1 MANCKELHVIGS
13 PAYKDCLE
21 KNKNVIATENE
32 LEADVTSLYPTET
45 VKNKDNILF
54 TKTDT
59 GKLNFETQS
68 LFRINKT
75 TARDGEEIK
84 SFLEEFSSEVSGLSY
99 DLERESV
106 NTGMGVSSKGLKK
119 LRLSYKNKDGKSIK
133 SDLINFGSLEETENN
148 LNKIK
153 DFFNEN
159 LTETD
164 LNLLNKSLKQK
175 GKIQSEKN
183 NGTISVEKEREL
195 LTRISSD
202 AGFRSLYTIE
212 EGGKP
217 DENGNPKLIPN
228 LSVFD
233 PYEKTVLSSGIY
245 VGPSKKETIY
255 PYEKELEVN
264 LQKLTN
270 ANLNL
275 DTPRNAEEILK
286 QAKEDTIRD
295 ITVSTLNEAK
305 TAKRNE
311 ENDESLENQATSFIG
326 NAVLKTSLKT
336 EFIKK
341 NEEANTSANNL
352 NVYEKVLDLANKI
365 TSNNGTV
372 EDYKTIEENIAL
384 LNLNVSSG
392 SFKSGMS
399 MEDYVKQG
407 GAENENLK
415 NLNDVTLKNGVKTT
429 RDFLATY
436 KNVYQNAKAEQGLF
450 KKRQVEIADL
460 ISGMEDSDLALNL
473 AGKNYSDI
481 DKYMRNIGGGFADIG
496 FNIAYGTGK
505 TLNFVGKLYNSRFNV
520 WTGQNLKQ
528 MLGSNSIDK
537 ALDSLAVDYVEETES
552 IRDSFQPNISFE
564 DAFNSPGKFGSF
576 MVNELTTQIPIF
588 ATMMATG
595 GYGALVI
602 GASSGAGKRATMA
615 HEIATGKKE
624 YSITELILKPIGYAA
639 AEGLIAHYTTVPILK
654 ANKLRFTQMFKKSDV
669 VDNGVKAYW
678 KEQALS
684 GFVYEPL
691 LEAGGEALTTGFQN
705 LLDGNPFTA
714 NMGHSAFSG
723 FSMSLIMSG
732 SSFSYGSYMSRNSDW
747 KTRNELR
754 KEQKQLDNLSLQRQD
769 FNRKLNDGRYSAVN
783 KKNFKSAI
791 NTIDGDIKNQHR
803 LVENAMDKIE
813 SIVKNNYR
821 EGHATDIKNSL
832 KAQTIL
838 QNKAQDILNNNAFS
852 DKQKSDQVKILSVE
866 FQRIQNEMDTSLSE
880 NNMMKFRPEF
890 DLLENAFN
898 EDGTPDF
905 SKQDKFSDY
914 LNESASVIQNK
925 GGNISIENIRR
936 GAYELYVRDVVKE
949 SNIQAGKNKFAKL
962 NFTQLDTVE
971 QAIDWINND
980 SKFSDENKLK
990 AIENIKNDADGFADK
1005 DTNTT
1010 VVVVENQVKNQ
1021 RKFTGVHEIGHQLFW
1036 NIFSR
1041 NSAAFEPIA
1050 QQLLK
1055 TTKEIDSKLY
1065 EKIIAET
1072 QKDDNGNLMTQEVIM
1087 RFLEA
1092 AAGGEIK
1099 MIQKASGWKGLFGVM
1114 VQQEFDNNFDYN
1126 FDFKGETDIVNW
1138 VIGLGNKLKDGSLD
1152 RDQLNEAEQTAGFF
1166 MKVTDTQGE
1175 VEANSDGIA
1184 FSEGDLKSQFDNKFV
1199 IEGDTYSTK
1208 LENEDGERKFNS
1220 KEDFKN
1226 SPEKRNL
1233 QMLIELTPTLDGS
1246 IRNLPGVSQAY
1257 LDMQGNETYIEDV
1270 KKRISDKAMSEFNPA
1285 LNESFFGWLT
1295 GKNVTGKSIIELAAG
1310 DIQIKNKKKVSTTP
1324 IDSSTRQIADPGS
1337 NTNTDSTTDITPII
1351 DVMNFAKKVNPKITQ
1366 KEIDALSLDF
1376 QNQIQSLAKQK
1387 NIDIT
1392 KDNLTNKELMAVTP
1406 YGILADLVGIDIKKL
1421 QNPNQNLDK
1430 PTSLKA
1436 QKLLLAARPFIKN
1449 VVLGQSSKKTQ
1460 KVDILRD
1467 GKQIID
1473 SKTNKPKQTT
1483 VGGETLNLGRNIQKI
1498 FFNPPKRV
1506 GNNYVRTP
1514 KKFDNKVFDKA
1525 IGTKSGLVDKNYIP
1539 QSSES
1544 QVIKALLKAVTEQ
1557 MTNRSLS
1564 AVLDIKEDKG
1574 EITTP
1579 VAAAARVNLKRGTND
1594 LVFSSAK
1601 ISKAQN
1607 LIKNSDNKTFYE
1619 NNINEFIAIIAETG
1633 NVEQAFNE
1641 VYKDMFKGKVQES
1654 LIKAWDDVNVPVAAK
1669 ILELENGKKIKVSQQ
1684 EFLLNKFDEAQEIK
1698 SLKERFGIKKEGIDY
1713 SNKDQLEN
1721 MNDFLKLRIE
1731 KYRKAGKSEAEIYKI
1746 FDLERSTYA
1755 GSSKVG
1761 TGKYIWV
1768 KNSKGN
1774 FKLKN
1779 NPKFKTDKDGKV
1791 LGVFNFKKQA
1801 QEIARVEKDPN
1812 KTDEQKAKEIEFLK
1826 KETKYYESGQRY
1838 GLYTNKTM
1846 MKVLGLTKPKGY
1858 KSDTK
1863 IGQTK
1868 NAYINSLRKSD
1879 NNTIDPALLTK
1890 SDEYAKKNRKA
1901 FFELL
1906 DSYKKLTAKEQIMF
1920 KNAMGMALASS
1931 YRGTKTLI
1939 RESAAVDS
1947 IAETDFS
1954 EDYGQYRYEHNP
1966 PASQMALYAADY
1978 LNGNMTKKQLEAEF
1992 DKFAVTIIPLTMDTI
2007 LDEVY
2012 QSSVPANPNLGRY
2025 GRTYNFNTI
2034 GKIPFVTKRFIKV
2047 DGKWETKT
2055 YGDLAPQQF
2064 AIREAEINAKKVK
2077 KDGEIYF
2084 SKPQNQPIYPNP
2096 ETLSNEFNTI
2106 IEQTLG
2112 VDAGKRFSDIV
2123 AKRRGAKKGLFRP
2136 FVPPSMEDFQ
2146 GLMYD
2151 LYTKGTLG
2159 EQQMKWVKDNLI
2171 DPYQKGVAN
2180 IDVYRQTLKQD
2191 YKALLKKFPN
2201 VKKNLGKTVPGTDFT
2216 QDQAIR
2222 VNLWTKA
2229 GYEIPGISKRDVKK
2243 LNDFVNKNPEL
2254 GLFGEGAVLISKQK
2268 NWSKPDPYWDV
2279 QSILSDLDSFTNN
2292 VGRQQFL
2299 EQFNANVEA
2308 IFSKENMNKLEASLG
2323 TNWRSAMEDSL
2334 YRMQTGTNRPSG
2346 ADKLVNRF
2354 MNWTNNSIGAIMF
2367 FNRKSALLQTI
2378 SSVNFLNWSDNN
2390 PVKAAMAFANFPQF
2404 IKDFAFLWNSPKL
2417 KQRRSGLRSDVN
2429 EAEIANAVRGATN
2442 KAQAMLSYLLKLGFT
2457 PTQLADSFAIASGGA
2472 TFYRNRFNTYTKD
2485 GLSEVDAQKKAF
2497 EDFSAASEVSQQS
2510 ADPMFISQQQAGV
2523 LGRLLLAFQNTP
2535 AQVTRLFKKATRD
2548 FINIRGDQK
2557 TNLSKMVYYG
2567 AVQGFIF
2574 AALQNAIFIGID
2586 EEEEE
2591 ESAQMKK
2598 ELKQSRIINS
2608 MTDTL
2613 LRGSGVYGAIVATL
2627 KNTINVYYREKGKSA
2642 FAKDNAAVLLEL
2654 ANLSPPIGSKLRKIN
2669 NALKTEDY
2677 KQDVMDKMN
2686 YDVTYKGKVIL
2697 SPKYNII
2704 ASIVE
2709 GLSNV
2714 PLERAMNEFLA
2725 LSEMMDQRNSTL
2737 QRIALALGYRSW
2749 DVGAKIEEF
2758 DEIIIEAKEDRAKAS
2773 KEKSR
2778 LKREEAARLKE
2789 AEKYKGKTEEQ
2800 IAYIKR
2806 YDIIMKQRKPE
2817 QVKTLS
2823 ELGLTTKQ
2831 IKALKY
2837 EKDRAKKIIELQ
2849 NKKQ

>member
-1 MANCKELHVIGS
+1 MANCKEEYVIGS
-13 PAYKDCLE
+13 QSYKDCLE

-99 DLERESV
+99 DLEQESV

-175 GKIQSEKN
+175 GKIQLEKN

-202 AGFRSLYTIE
+202 AGFKPLYKIE

-233 PYEKTVLSSGIY
+233 AIEKTVLSSGIY

-255 PYEKELEVN
+255 PYEKELGVQ

-270 ANLNL
+270 ANSKLE
-275 DTPRNAEEILK
+275 TPKNAEEIFK

-295 ITVSTLNEAK
+295 ITVSILNEAK
-305 TAKRNE
+305 TTKRNE

-769 FNRKLNDGRYSAVN
+769 FNRKLNDGRYSAAN
-783 KKNFKSAI
+783 KKDFKSAI

-866 FQRIQNEMDTSLSE
+866 FQKIQNEMDTSLSE

-1055 TTKEIDSKLY
+1055 TTKEIDPKLY

-1072 QKDDNGNLMTQEVIM
+1072 QKDDNGNLMTQEVIT

-1138 VIGLGNKLKDGSLD
+1138 VIGLGNKLKDGSLNT
-1152 RDQLNEAEQTAGFF
+1152 DQLNEAEQTAGFF
-1166 MKVTDTQGE
+1166 MKVTGTQGE
-1175 VEANSDGIA
+1175 VEVDSDGIA
-1184 FSEGDLKSQFDNKFV
+1184 FSKGDGFANANIANQLNLTNSTQSIVEKNNKIFNDIIELSKLPENKDIPLKDLVTQNMKDILITNNMPRVTALAKQAAQAGQNINLEQGLRKTFDDFNGEYALKLTELASSWNPAKNDSFGAYMNQLLPKKYSGILAKLKKGESDKTTRIDENTNQIADSSTNTPVDTKVVEPKIDPLTFLPDGKTKDKFV
-1199 IEGDTYSTK
+1199 KSLNNALKNATPEQLKNVSFANPITSDK
-1208 LENEDGERKFNS
+1208 LLNEFADIFNLLTTGRDGKVKNPLIIKSFNFSDVENLKRIQQQII
-1220 KEDFKN
+1220 KN
-1226 SPEKRNL
+1226 YQNLRNA
-1233 QMLIELTPTLDGS
+1233 MPK
-1246 IRNLPGVSQAY
+1246 
-1257 LDMQGNETYIEDV
+1257 GNETIFTRQGRQGSV
-1270 KKRISDKAMSEFNPA
+1270 KEGGGSLALTTNFLNAYYTRLPKKISNNVQYRLKPLIKND
-1285 LNESFFGWLT
+1285 WLAPLGIVNGLVVKNYT
-1295 GKNVTGKSIIELAAG
+1295 PRKGEAQTLKGMFDAIYKNVASKAAEAQLKVDQQLDTDAKARAKANVRSGKS
-1310 DIQIKNKKKVSTTP
+1310 
-1324 IDSSTRQIADPGS
+1324 
-1337 NTNTDSTTDITPII
+1337 
-1351 DVMNFAKKVNPKITQ
+1351 
-1366 KEIDALSLDF
+1366 
-1376 QNQIQSLAKQK
+1376 
-1387 NIDIT
+1387 
-1392 KDNLTNKELMAVTP
+1392 
-1406 YGILADLVGIDIKKL
+1406 
-1421 QNPNQNLDK
+1421 
-1430 PTSLKA
+1430 
-1436 QKLLLAARPFIKN
+1436 
-1449 VVLGQSSKKTQ
+1449 
-1460 KVDILRD
+1460 
-1467 GKQIID
+1467 
-1473 SKTNKPKQTT
+1473 
-1483 VGGETLNLGRNIQKI
+1483 
-1498 FFNPPKRV
+1498 
-1506 GNNYVRTP
+1506 
-1514 KKFDNKVFDKA
+1514 
-1525 IGTKSGLVDKNYIP
+1525 
-1539 QSSES
+1539 
-1544 QVIKALLKAVTEQ
+1544 
-1557 MTNRSLS
+1557 
-1564 AVLDIKEDKG
+1564 
-1574 EITTP
+1574 
-1579 VAAAARVNLKRGTND
+1579 D
-1594 LVFSSAK
+1594 LVFSAAPNTTLGQAERLITNKNTRFNYTSNIGEFIDTVVATNKVAEAFEKVYGQYNIPTKAK
-1601 ISKAQN
+1601 EALIQTWQNINIQARLKEVEMDLGNPLKINQQKYLYESFAESQSQVIRDVLGISKDGLNYSDINQMEGMN
-1607 LIKNSDNKTFYE
+1607 NTLMEVVNSYRE
-1619 NNINEFIAIIAETG
+1619 N
-1633 NVEQAFNE
+1633 
-1641 VYKDMFKGKVQES
+1641 
-1654 LIKAWDDVNVPVAAK
+1654 
-1669 ILELENGKKIKVSQQ
+1669 
-1684 EFLLNKFDEAQEIK
+1684 
-1698 SLKERFGIKKEGIDY
+1698 
-1713 SNKDQLEN
+1713 
-1721 MNDFLKLRIE
+1721 
-1731 KYRKAGKSEAEIYKI
+1731 GKSEAEIYKI
-1746 FDLERSTYA
+1746 MYTMASTFT
-1755 GSSKVG
+1755 GSSKIGNG
-1761 TGKYIWV
+1761 TLNWKKQKNGDWKLV
-1768 KNSKGN
+1768 KNK
-1774 FKLKN
+1774 
-1779 NPKFKTDKDGKV
+1779 
-1791 LGVFNFKKQA
+1791 
-1801 QEIARVEKDPN
+1801 
-1812 KTDEQKAKEIEFLK
+1812 KAK
-1826 KETKYYESGQRY
+1826 GDQRY
-1838 GLYTNKTM
+1838 DLYTNPNEM
-1846 MKVLGLTKPKGY
+1846 MSVLGLKKPKGFNPE
-1858 KSDTK
+1858 KK
-1863 IGQTK
+1863 VGQSK
-1868 NAYINSLRKSD
+1868 DAYIRNLRKNDSNLD
-1879 NNTIDPALLTK
+1879 DKILNK
-1890 SDEYAKKNRKA
+1890 SADYAKKNKDA
-1901 FFELL
+1901 FFDLL
-1906 DSYKKLTAKEQIMF
+1906 DWYKSLPAKQKAMH
-1920 KNAMGMALASS
+1920 KNGMGMILASS
-1931 YRGTKTLI
+1931 YRGTNTLI
-1939 RESAAVDS
+1939 RESAPVNS

-1954 EDYGQYRYEHNP
+1954 EDFGQYRYEHNP
-1966 PASQMALYAADY
+1966 PASVMAIYSAEY
-1978 LNGNMTKKQLEAEF
+1978 LTDNKTKKQLQAEF
-1992 DKFAVTIIPLTMDTI
+1992 DNFGVTIIPLSMDAV
-2007 LDEVY
+2007 LDENY
-2012 QSSVPANPNLGRY
+2012 QSTIPLGNFGRFGRY
-2025 GRTYNFNTI
+2025 YNLKNF
-2034 GKIPFVTKRFIKV
+2034 GKFPFVTKLYYKKSDPLGTNSFINSV
-2047 DGKWETKT
+2047 DTANASQGTKGEWDTKT
-2055 YGDLAPQQF
+2055 YGDLAPAAF
-2064 AIREAEINAKKVK
+2064 AIREAEINAKKVE

-2243 LNDFVNKNPEL
+2243 LNDFVDKNPEL

-2472 TFYRNRFNTYTKD
+2472 TFYRNRFNTYIKD